1 MIPWPQLLRTRA
13 AHKVHSSDRYRWW
26 VLISVLAGLLSV
38 NITFTIL
45 AVALPRIAHEFH
57 TDTNTMTWVVTGPL
71 LAFGITAPTF
81 GKAGDIY
88 GYKRLYVLG
97 ILASC
102 ICSMLSVLA
111 WSAGA
116 LIVFRTLG
124 SLEGA
129 ATGAASVALICTVF
143 PRDDRV
149 KAMGYWSLVGAG
161 GPVIGVAIGGPLI
174 EHFGWRAIFAAQ
186 VPLQLI
192 AVVAA
197 FVILPET
204 ARGLK
209 QRFDWMGAS
218 TLTISVTSVLFAL
231 NRGPELGWTAPAVI
245 IGFLLGPI
253 GMAAF
258 VYVERRVSSPLL
270 PLNFLRRPNFAFPIA
285 SQTFG
290 QFAYMGGF
298 ILAPTLLQ
306 RVFHYSESASGL
318 MVIARPLSFSITAPI
333 AGYLAVRFG
342 ERSAAVV
349 GTAFI
354 VGSMAVFAAIHE
366 TSPPTVIIAALA
378 LSGVGSGIA
387 SPSLTASIA
396 NAVDESNLGIAS
408 AAAQLTTQIGVVAG
422 IQLMTTVQTAREPVV
437 GLMGSYTDAYILGG
451 LVCLFGVVAGFFVR
465 SAERGVVRSETP
477 EFAALH

>member
-1 MIPWPQLLRTRA
+1 
-13 AHKVHSSDRYRWW
+13 
-26 VLISVLAGLLSV
+26 
-38 NITFTIL
+38 
-45 AVALPRIAHEFH
+45 
-57 TDTNTMTWVVTGPL
+57 MTWVVTGPL

-88 GYKRLYVLG
+88 GYRKVYVLG

-111 WSAGA
+111 WSAGS

-143 PRDDRV
+143 RRDDRV

-209 QRFDWMGAS
+209 QRVDWMGAA

-231 NRGPELGWTAPAVI
+231 NRAPELGWTAPAVI

-270 PLNFLRRPNFAFPIA
+270 PLDFLRRPNFAFPIA

-298 ILAPTLLQ
+298 I
-306 RVFHYSESASGL
+306 
-318 MVIARPLSFSITAPI
+318 
-333 AGYLAVRFG
+333 
-342 ERSAAVV
+342 
-349 GTAFI
+349 
-354 VGSMAVFAAIHE
+354 
-366 TSPPTVIIAALA
+366 
-378 LSGVGSGIA
+378 
-387 SPSLTASIA
+387 
-396 NAVDESNLGIAS
+396 
-408 AAAQLTTQIGVVAG
+408 
-422 IQLMTTVQTAREPVV
+422 
-437 GLMGSYTDAYILGG
+437 
-451 LVCLFGVVAGFFVR
+451 
-465 SAERGVVRSETP
+465 
-477 EFAALH
+477 